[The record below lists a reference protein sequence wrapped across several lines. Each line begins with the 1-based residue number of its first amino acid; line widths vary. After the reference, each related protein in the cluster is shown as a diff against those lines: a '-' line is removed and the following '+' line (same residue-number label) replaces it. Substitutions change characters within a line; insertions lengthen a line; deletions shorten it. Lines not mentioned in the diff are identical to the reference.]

1 MGQENIILKIFKLRF
16 RKCCDDTE
24 ECRKNPHHSPIYD
37 ILDIALI
44 FGVLGTIHDMTEG
57 RIRVASKKVWSQLIG
72 ERAWKLEDTNWH
84 ASDTVFRENDL
95 LKSTIGD
102 TRYLS
107 WWAISDLD
115 YRLVHMCETMSRIIC
130 HASLLKRDDYRLKG
144 LPMSNRTC
152 TNCDMYHVED
162 ILHIITQCLYY
173 HNDHVLMYEE
183 IYSKCPNVKRAFEE
197 DETNT
202 PYYLLGRNLT
212 LK

>member
-1 MGQENIILKIFKLRF
+1 M
-16 RKCCDDTE
+16 
-24 ECRKNPHHSPIYD
+24 
-37 ILDIALI
+37 
-44 FGVLGTIHDMTEG
+44 
-57 RIRVASKKVWSQLIG
+57 
-72 ERAWKLEDTNWH
+72 
-84 ASDTVFRENDL
+84 FRENDL

-130 HASLLKRDDYRLKG
+130 HTSLLKRDDYRLKG

-152 TNCDMYHVED
+152 INCDMYRVEEM
-162 ILHIITQCLYY
+162 LHIITQCPYY
-173 HNDHVLMYEE
+173 HNDHVLVYEE

-202 PYYLLGRNLT
+202 PYYLLGQKVT
-212 LK
+212 LCSDEEMVCLWSISGKAISSMYKKAISDYCAMHRTSLKQVHSKSPQMTGMTSWKLVILD